1 MTVNWFMPPSIN
13 VKNKLRISLIER
25 RQALSPDEVI
35 DCSKKVN
42 EFCFNYLELNH
53 HQNIL
58 TYLQIN
64 NEINTEKLI
73 VFMLKKGL
81 NIFLAKQ
88 EVGNVN
94 QVFIKKVKK
103 DNSGAKSFV
112 VENTHYAMSLNYFDL
127 VILPLVG
134 VDSKG
139 YRLGFGNGYFDKLL
153 CNFKNNN
160 PKKTIIG
167 LGYAFQLTSENF
179 AENHDLKFDTVF
191 TELGGQH
198 F

>member
-1 MTVNWFMPPSIN
+1 
-13 VKNKLRISLIER
+13 
-25 RQALSPDEVI
+25 
-35 DCSKKVN
+35 
-42 EFCFNYLELNH
+42 
-53 HQNIL
+53 
-58 TYLQIN
+58 
-64 NEINTEKLI
+64 
-73 VFMLKKGL
+73 
-81 NIFLAKQ
+81 
-88 EVGNVN
+88 
-94 QVFIKKVKK
+94 
-103 DNSGAKSFV
+103 
-112 VENTHYAMSLNYFDL
+112 MSLNYCDL